1 MNIMTNEELDRQRV
15 VDSENVISSL
25 QKYKDAKASLRKAR
39 ITSISNKILAPY
51 RRFKISLAIA
61 KYDAM
66 IEKLEKERERA
77 IKEAEK
83 LQEKEEIERRRQA
96 KADFKEAVRDKRKED
111 VVKFVED
118 VKSGVKEFGNNTIE
132 GANTLFNENLQRSK
146 DTIDSLK
153 SKGVNVV
160 NSASCFMINVKTS
173 LIATLDKK
181 TTLHRD
187 IEGKILNYRENKA
200 NRDYEKAIEDAKA
213 RQIQEEINNSIA
225 REREFS
231 DDVTIRERFN
241 KINKNK
247 SYMGT
252 ATNRVVDYFR
262 SKKNKLDD
270 KIFDA
275 KVNMAYAN
283 SVVTLKASRTKSKIA
298 TAFNSQI
305 NNLKNKADNFIGNTM
320 VAASDTYNNI
330 REVANNKMSEISSA
344 MEHRSEVKQRKE
356 DMISAI
362 NEEEKK
368 RNAIRE
374 EQLKM
379 RRDLTAKINNGDI
392 FGDAAPVVNGSMRR

>member
-1 MNIMTNEELDRQRV
+1 MIMSLEELDRELLSDEERLV
-15 VDSENVISSL
+15 SSL
-25 QKYKDAKASLRKAR
+25 EEYKNAKATLRKAR
-39 ITSISNKILAPY
+39 ITSISNKLLAPF
-51 RRFKISLAIA
+51 RRFRIEQAIA

-66 IEKLEKERERA
+66 IEKIEKKREKEIRR
-77 IKEAEK
+77 AEK
-83 LQEKEEIERRRQA
+83 LQEKEQKLERKQA
-96 KADFKEAVRDKRKED
+96 KADFKAAIRDKRKED
-111 VVKFVED
+111 IVNFVNDKKDDIISFGEEI
-118 VKSGVKEFGNNTIE
+118 GKEV
-132 GANTLFNENLQRSK
+132 S
-146 DTIDSLK
+146 DTFSYIKETSI
-153 SKGVNVV
+153 SRVS
-160 NSASCFMINVKTS
+160 SASSFISNVKTS

-231 DDVTIRERFN
+231 DDVTIRQRFN

-262 SKKNKLDD
+262 GKKNKLDD

-275 KVNMAYAN
+275 KVEVAVIGAK
-283 SVVTLKASRTKSKIA
+283 VSRAKSKVA
-298 TAFNSQI
+298 MAFNSQI
-305 NNLKNKADNFIGNTM
+305 NNLKNKADNFIGNTI
-320 VAASDTYNNI
+320 VAVDDTYNNI
-330 REVANNKMSEISSA
+330 KEEINDKVNQVASA

-362 NEEEKK
+362 NEEEKR
-368 RNAIRE
+368 RNKIRE

-379 RRDLTAKINNGDI
+379 RRDLTDKINNGDI
-392 FGDAAPVVNGSMRR
+392 FEGAAPVVNGGMKR